1 MSEDANRS
9 VNDDEN
15 EQEEVMSESRVL
27 EMVLNEIGERGV
39 DVIKERIRETI
50 DVWENWEPSNQTL
63 STMKSSVEAMT
74 NTQD

>member
-1 MSEDANRS
+1 MSEDANRPI
-9 VNDDEN
+9 NEDEN

-50 DVWENWEPSNQTL
+50 GVWENWEPSNQTL
-63 STMKSSVEAMT
+63 STMKSSVEAMG